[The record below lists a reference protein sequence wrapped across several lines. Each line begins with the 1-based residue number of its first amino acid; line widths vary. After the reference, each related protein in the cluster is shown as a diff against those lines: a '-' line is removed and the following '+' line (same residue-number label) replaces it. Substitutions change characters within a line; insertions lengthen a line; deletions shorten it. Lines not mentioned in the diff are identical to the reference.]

1 MISKSLIFSCFL
13 EVSISVPGTELD
25 AGSQSIAIPP
35 NHEVF
40 IKLLPEI
47 TMADENIHS
56 IPKVLGY
63 YFNLCATV
71 FVK

>member
-1 MISKSLIFSCFL
+1 MSRKNMISTSLIIFSCFL

-56 IPKVLGY
+56 IPKVL
-63 YFNLCATV
+63 YFNL
-71 FVK
+71 F